1 MCVYMYVCVLR
12 SLLCH
17 WRSVQYLTCSNEI
30 SVTINHYLYFNVQ
43 LLDYMLHLI
52 NIFLTNAFLNIYI
65 LKISISRIRVRRF
78 LHWTDWINHY
88 SFFIISL
95 LGNSCYLMFNLNS
108 VKKQR
113 FYWYFCLVT
122 WNKEIMDIIILD
134 DYLCVYDFIFHLL
147 YFQSELQTFKIVIII
162 FLVYILSVLLTIL
175 RELQKPFLT

>member
-1 MCVYMYVCVLR
+1 MCVCVHVCVCIR

-30 SVTINHYLYFNVQ
+30 SVTINHYLYFNIQ

-122 WNKEIMDIIILD
+122 CIKKLWTLLFWTII
-134 DYLCVYDFIFHLL
+134 YVYMISFFIF
-147 YFQSELQTFKIVIII
+147 YIFNPNFK
-162 FLVYILSVLLTIL
+162 LS
-175 RELQKPFLT
+175 KS